1 MKDVWHSFLKLI
13 DHNRYTALG
22 MVLVVVAISFM
33 IGCTSNVRSLTG
45 DGQSVNRETFERE
58 VIDEDSKLAQ
68 EKVRLE
74 AEVAALNVR
83 VAAFNQ
89 KTEAAVVSLDRQDE
103 MKAKVLD
110 LFGGAIMSAAE
121 GTINP
126 AGLAV
131 SAVSL
136 LGLIGGITATAD
148 NRRKDKKITE
158 LANGKT
164 TG

>member
-1 MKDVWHSFLKLI
+1 MNDVWHSVLKFI
-13 DHNRYTALG
+13 DHNRYSVIGL
-22 MVLVVVAISFM
+22 VLVAVAISCM
-33 IGCTSNVRSLTG
+33 VGCTSNVRSLMG

-89 KTEAAVVSLDRQDE
+89 KTEDALVSLDRQDE
-103 MKAKVLD
+103 MKATVLD
-110 LFGGAIMSAAE
+110 LFGGAIMSAAQ

-126 AGLAV
+126 AGLA
-131 SAVSL
+131 
-136 LGLIGGITATAD
+136 I
-148 NRRKDKKITE
+148 
-158 LANGKT
+158 
-164 TG
+164 